1 VRAEPGRNFLSGAG
15 SPAER
20 SRGERAEFVVE
31 LFIVRVVVGFVSRA
45 ERVVVRIW
53 IGFVVWRVWPDGASA
68 CGQ

>member
-15 SPAER
+15 SPAEWGH
-20 SRGERAEFVVE
+20 GERAEFVVE
-31 LFIVRVVVGFVSRA
+31 LFIVRVVVGFVF
-45 ERVVVRIW
+45 RVGRVVRIW